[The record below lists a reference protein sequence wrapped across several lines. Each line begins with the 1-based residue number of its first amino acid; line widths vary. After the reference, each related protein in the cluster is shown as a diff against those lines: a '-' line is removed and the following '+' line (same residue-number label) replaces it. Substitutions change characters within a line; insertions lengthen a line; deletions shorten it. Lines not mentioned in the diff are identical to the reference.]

1 MDEAINGL
9 DLDYPEWA
17 DTLSYKFGL
26 EKYRADQICQWIYQ
40 KKVFD
45 FHEMTN
51 LSKDLRQKLA
61 NSIALMPPFLVRAE
75 TSKDGTRKFLW
86 QLQDGERVE
95 SVLLTQQGR
104 LTACLSTQVGCPL
117 ACVFCASGQSGF
129 VRNLSAGEITGQFL
143 AMEKLVGRNIDNIVY
158 MGMGEPFL
166 NKEAVFKSIRM
177 LNEPKMRGLGI
188 RHFTVSTAGVVPGI
202 LTLAEEN
209 IPVRLSISLH
219 APNDQL
225 RNRLM
230 PINKQY
236 PLATLIEALKKY
248 QLATKDRITIEYLM
262 INGVNDSTE
271 QAYELATLLNG
282 LSVYVNLIP
291 YNNVPGTGF
300 KRSTDGRIKAFAD
313 VLSKLN
319 IECEIRRERGSD
331 INAAC
336 GQLRRVLN
344 Q

>member
-1 MDEAINGL
+1 
-9 DLDYPEWA
+9 
-17 DTLSYKFGL
+17 
-26 EKYRADQICQWIYQ
+26 
-40 KKVFD
+40 
-45 FHEMTN
+45 
-51 LSKDLRQKLA
+51 
-61 NSIALMPPFLVRAE
+61 
-75 TSKDGTRKFLW
+75 
-86 QLQDGERVE
+86 
-95 SVLLTQQGR
+95 
-104 LTACLSTQVGCPL
+104 
-117 ACVFCASGQSGF
+117 
-129 VRNLSAGEITGQFL
+129 
-143 AMEKLVGRNIDNIVY
+143 MEKLAGRNIDNIVY

-236 PLATLIEALKKY
+236 PLATLTEALKKY

-291 YNNVPGTGF
+291 YNNVSGAGF

-336 GQLRRVLN
+336 GQLRRALS

>member
-1 MDEAINGL
+1 MDEAVNGL
-9 DLDYPEWA
+9 DLDYPEWVDA
-17 DTLSYKFGL
+17 LSEKFGL
-26 EKYRADQICQWIYQ
+26 QRYRADQVCQWIYQ

-61 NSIALMPPFLVRAE
+61 GSIVITPPVLARME

-86 QLQDGERVE
+86 QLQDGESVE
-95 SVLLTQQGR
+95 SVLLLQQGR

-117 ACVFCASGQSGF
+117 SCAFCASGKSGF
-129 VRNLSAGEITGQFL
+129 VRNLSTGEITGQFL
-143 AMEKLVGRNIDNIVY
+143 AMEKFTGQDIDNIVY

-166 NKEAVFKSIRM
+166 NQEAVFKSIRI

-188 RHFTVSTAGVVPGI
+188 RHFTISTAGVVPGI
-202 LTLAEEN
+202 LALAEMK
-209 IPVRLSISLH
+209 IPVRLSVSLH

-225 RNRLM
+225 RSKLM

-236 PLATLIEALKKY
+236 PLSTLMEALRKY
-248 QLATKDRITIEYLM
+248 QSATKDRITIEYLM
-262 INGVNDSTE
+262 MNGVNDSTE
-271 QAYELATLLNG
+271 HAYELATLLSG

-291 YNNVPGTGF
+291 YNTVPGGNF

-313 VLSKLN
+313 ILSKLN

-336 GQLRRVLN
+336 GQLRRVMN